1 MIDVSGVYPKVT
13 IISTGVPPLIQLTKF
28 ADDQNPIDV
37 EHIEVTGHSINVNG
51 ELVTWEKPAAYIVT
65 VAVLCGT
72 EDDENLRLLLEASHA
87 TSGKGFA
94 LAPTVTLRSA
104 IGKRNILGVVTTDD
118 GSTYT
123 QGRIVNG
130 RAGPA
135 VDSEGR
141 KLTNT
146 YSFVFENMVPA

>member
-1 MIDVSGVYPKVT
+1 MVDVSGVYPKVT
-13 IISTGVPPLIQLTKF
+13 IISTGIPPLIQLTKF

-37 EHIEVTGHSINVNG
+37 EHIEVIGHGINVNG

-72 EDDENLRLLLEASHA
+72 EDDTNLALLLEGSHA
-87 TSGKGFA
+87 TAGKGFA

-104 IGKRNILGVVTTDD
+104 IGKRNMLGIVTTDD
-118 GSTYT
+118 GATYVN
-123 QGRIVNG
+123 GRIVNG
-130 RAGPA
+130 RPGAA